1 MRKLSAFIFITLNG
15 CYKGP
20 GGDISW
26 HRHGEEEGEYSA
38 ESLRDENTLI
48 FGRVTYDMMAS
59 FWPTP
64 AAAESMPRVAEGM
77 NKAEKIVFSKSL
89 QSVEWENTRIIS
101 GDMIEEVRRLKG
113 FPGNNMTILGS
124 GSIVTQLAQE
134 GLIDHYEIMIDP
146 TVIANGTSIFQG
158 ITGTLNL
165 KLLSVRTFKSG
176 VVLLSYEPLENGK
189 EPAEEV

>member
-20 GGDISW
+20 GGDIGW

-77 NKAEKIVFSKSL
+77 NKAEKIVFSKTL
-89 QSVEWENTRIIS
+89 QKADWENTRIIS
-101 GDMIEEVRRLKG
+101 EDMVEEVKRLKG

-124 GSIVTQLAQE
+124 GSIVTQLAE
-134 GLIDHYEIMIDP
+134 HGLIDHYEIMIDP
-146 TVIANGTSIFQG
+146 VAIANGTSLFQG
-158 ITGTLNL
+158 ITRNLDL
-165 KLLSVRTFKSG
+165 KLISVRTFKSG
-176 VVLLSYEPLENGK
+176 VVLLSYEPLQSDKN
-189 EPAEEV
+189 PQEEV